1 MSNRLLSFLNQIQ
14 DCIKQADENF
24 PEGVR
29 MVNFNKGIA
38 RYAMKD
44 GGAIQVQSFLLADG
58 QNCLK
63 VAVYWAGLKNPAVH
77 AVYPTEDNF
86 TYYSAAEKVA
96 QIWVEGPI
104 AAGVMSGGDEAGP
117 ALSKLSSIG

>member
-1 MSNRLLSFLNQIQ
+1 VCLGNNQIQ

-77 AVYPTEDNF
+77 SVYPTEENF